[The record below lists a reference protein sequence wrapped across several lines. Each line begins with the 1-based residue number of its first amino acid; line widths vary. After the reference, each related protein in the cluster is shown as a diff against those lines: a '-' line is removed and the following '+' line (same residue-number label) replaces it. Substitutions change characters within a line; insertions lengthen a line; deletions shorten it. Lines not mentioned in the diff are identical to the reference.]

1 MEGRRVEEEVKDDST
16 SNMQVIHETEGYSPP
31 PRDVAADLPWI
42 TAGNWMRSEKEIIVG
57 RLSVYSRI
65 NIY

>member
-1 MEGRRVEEEVKDDST
+1 MMRRE
-16 SNMQVIHETEGYSPP
+16 VIHETEGYSPP